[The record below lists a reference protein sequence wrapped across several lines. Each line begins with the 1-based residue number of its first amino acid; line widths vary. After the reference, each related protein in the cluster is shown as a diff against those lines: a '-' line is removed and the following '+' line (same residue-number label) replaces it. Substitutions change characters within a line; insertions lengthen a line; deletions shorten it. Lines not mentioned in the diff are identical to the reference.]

1 MLLSEEVGLL
11 SMAQSTNAPIRNMKY
26 AYEMSHVM
34 QDVIVT
40 ANMQT
45 SQEDKMARI
54 FAWAACLSVY
64 VVIRMCVH
72 CC

>member
-1 MLLSEEVGLL
+1 M
-11 SMAQSTNAPIRNMKY
+11 RNMKY

-40 ANMQT
+40 ANMQS
-45 SQEDKMARI
+45 SQEDKMTRI

-64 VVIRMCVH
+64 VVIRMCTLLLRLTLVSKVE
-72 CC
+72 CQVRKV

>member
-1 MLLSEEVGLL
+1 M
-11 SMAQSTNAPIRNMKY
+11 INMKY

-34 QDVIVT
+34 QDVIVIAT
-40 ANMQT
+40 MQT
-45 SQEDKMARI
+45 SQEDKMAG
-54 FAWAACLSVY
+54 AACLSVY

>member
-45 SQEDKMARI
+45 
-54 FAWAACLSVY
+54 
-64 VVIRMCVH
+64 
-72 CC
+72 